1 VIESGRR
8 IRRAAVLGAGVI
20 GSQIAA
26 QFANAGIPVLLFEL
40 TQEGADDPRAGARR
54 AIDGL
59 KRLHP
64 SPIAAGDTIRAIE
77 PAAWDLDL
85 DRLGACDVV
94 IEAVTE
100 RLDVKQA
107 VFERAA
113 PAIGPHA
120 ILASDTSGLSISE
133 LARGLPQ
140 ALRSRFCG
148 VHFFNPP
155 RYMHLVELVAHPGTD
170 GSVLHR
176 LEGFLTTGLGKGVLY
191 ARDTPGFIGNRIG
204 VFAIATVMHHAE
216 RLGLPFDLVD
226 RLTGVGV
233 GRQKSATFRT
243 LDVIGLDTFAH
254 ILDHLYETL
263 DDDPWRSVFRT
274 PDWLRERVAAGA
286 FGQKAGAGFYRKGA
300 GGIEVFEPEQGDYRP
315 VTRQLD
321 PNVREALIEPD
332 PVRKER
338 LLADIDHPQAE
349 LIRASYRDLF
359 HYCAA
364 HLATLAP
371 SAREVDLAL
380 RWGYGWSHGPF
391 EFWQM
396 LGWQRVAAAVQSAV
410 DAGEALADTPL
421 PAWARESRRTGVHG
435 PRGSWSAELGTP
447 LPRSNHPVY
456 RRQLFPGG
464 LTGEPRPTTPTLWQ
478 NEAVR
483 LWDNGDDIAVLSFR
497 RARHTV
503 DGPLLDGMLEAID
516 RAEREVRALVLW
528 QEAPPFCLGADLG
541 MVHTALEA
549 GDFAAIESLVERF
562 QQVTCSIREAPL
574 PVVGAAE
581 GMALGGGLEFLL
593 HCDQRVVAFETYAG
607 LVESGVGLMPAGG
620 GCCAMARR
628 AVELSPRGDPLPW
641 IRRWFDEMLFARVTG
656 SGIESIWW
664 QPGDRV
670 VMHAGELLFAAKSAA
685 LALADA
691 GYRSP
696 WVDATVTVAGEN
708 GMAALFER
716 LDRLSEEAPL
726 SVHDRL
732 IGERIAKALCGGE
745 VPAGTEVDPA
755 EILRLEREGFMALA
769 HTDATAARIEYMLET
784 GRRLRN

>member
-26 QFANAGIPVLLFEL
+26 QFSNAGIHVLLFEL
-40 TQEGADDPRAGARR
+40 TPEGADDPRAGARR
-54 AIDGL
+54 AIAGL
-59 KRLHP
+59 TRLHP
-64 SPIAAGDTIRAIE
+64 APIAAGDTIRAIE

-113 PAIGPHA
+113 PAIGSHA
-120 ILASDTSGLSISE
+120 ILASTTSGLHIAT
-133 LARGLPQ
+133 LARGLAQP
-140 ALRSRFCG
+140 LRTRFCG

-170 GSVLHR
+170 RTVLDR
-176 LEGFLTTGLGKGVLY
+176 LEGFLTTCLGKGVLY
-191 ARDTPGFIGNRIG
+191 ARDTPGFIANRIG
-204 VFAIATVMHHAE
+204 VFAIATVMHHAA
-216 RLGLPFDLVD
+216 RLGLAFDLVD

-243 LDVIGLDTFAH
+243 VDVIGLDTFVH
-254 ILDHLYETL
+254 VLDHLSETL
-263 DDDPWRSVFRT
+263 EDDPWREVFRA

-286 FGQKAGAGFYRKGA
+286 FGQKTGAGCYRKGA
-300 GGIEVFEPEQGDYRP
+300 HGIEVFEPEQGDYRP
-315 VTRQLD
+315 VARQLHPD
-321 PNVREALIEPD
+321 VRAALIEPD

-359 HYCAA
+359 HYCAV

-391 EFWQM
+391 EFWQL
-396 LGWQRVAAAVQSAV
+396 LGWQRVAAVLQSAV
-410 DAGEALADTPL
+410 DAGEALADAPL
-421 PAWARESRRTGVHG
+421 PAWARESRRGGVHG

-456 RRQLFPGG
+456 RRQLFPAR
-464 LTGEPRPTTPTLWQ
+464 LVGEPRPTTPTLWQ

-497 RARHTV
+497 RRRHTV
-503 DGPLLDGMLEAID
+503 DGLLLDGMLEAID
-516 RAEREVRALVLW
+516 QAEREFRALVLW
-528 QEAPPFCLGADLG
+528 QETPPFCPGADLG

-549 GDFAAIESLVERF
+549 EDYAAIESLVERF
-562 QQVTCSIREAPL
+562 QQVTQAIREAPL
-574 PVVGAAE
+574 PIVGAAQ

-628 AVELSPRGDPLPW
+628 AVDLSPRGDPLPW

-656 SGIESIWW
+656 SAAEAIWW

-696 WVDATVTVAGEN
+696 RPAAPVTVAGEN

-726 SVHDRL
+726 SAHDRL
-732 IGERIAKALCGGE
+732 IGEKIATALCGGE
-745 VPAGTEVDPA
+745 VTAGSEVDP
-755 EILRLEREGFMALA
+755 EVILRLEREGFMALA
-769 HTDATAARIEYMLET
+769 HTEATAARIEHMLDT